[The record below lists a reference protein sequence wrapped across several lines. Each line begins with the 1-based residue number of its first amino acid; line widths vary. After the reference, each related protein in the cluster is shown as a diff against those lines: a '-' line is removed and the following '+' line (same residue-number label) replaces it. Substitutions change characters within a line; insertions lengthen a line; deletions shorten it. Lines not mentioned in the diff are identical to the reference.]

1 MTAIADSPAASSQGG
16 QASLGASRGWWATW
30 VFFLLYVLSFVDR
43 QMLNLLVEPI
53 KQDLGISDFEISL
66 LQGVTFAA
74 FYALF
79 GLAIGWMVDHWQR
92 RPIIAVGVFLW
103 SIATA
108 MCGLANTFW
117 QLALARMGV
126 AVGEASLA
134 PAAYSLLSDLF
145 PPGRLALPM
154 SIMGAGAGIGGALAL
169 VVGGYLMATI
179 PDAGMAVPFLGVLA
193 AWKVAFL
200 LVGLPGLALTWL
212 VFTITDPGRVA
223 APRARRDRK
232 VVRFLSEN
240 RRFYGGHYLGFGL
253 FSMLNYA
260 VAAWM
265 PTFMIRHHGWQV
277 TEAGYAIGT
286 IMFIFGPLGAILMG
300 WLVDKWFSR
309 GRLDAHLRF
318 YAVCCAIQLVSISL
332 SVTASDPFIALAFF
346 VPQVAVAGFT
356 GVAAA
361 ALQIA
366 TPANLRG
373 QMSAIYL
380 LVFNLVGLG
389 LGPMVVAV
397 FTDFVFA
404 DEAMIGW
411 SLLMTYLIFA
421 PLAAILMIWAA
432 PAMHQRVLIMREAR
446 V

>member
-1 MTAIADSPAASSQGG
+1 MTALSDSPAASSHGG
-16 QASLGASRGWWATW
+16 RDWSGSSRGWWATS

-66 LQGVTFAA
+66 LQGMTFAS
-74 FYALF
+74 FYAVF
-79 GLAIGWMVDHWQR
+79 GLAIGWMVDHWPR

-108 MCGLANTFW
+108 MCGLANSFW

-154 SIMGAGAGIGGALAL
+154 SLMGAGAGVGGALAL
-169 VVGGYLMATI
+169 VLGGYIMANI
-179 PDAGMAVPFLGVLA
+179 PPAGAAVPFVGVLA
-193 AWKVAFL
+193 GWKVAFL
-200 LVGLPGLALTWL
+200 LVGLPGLVLAWL
-212 VFTITDPGRVA
+212 VFSIADPGRA
-223 APRARRDRK
+223 HPQRAQHDGNAI
-232 VVRFLSEN
+232 RFLSQN
-240 RRFYGGHYLGFGL
+240 KRFYIGHYLGFGV

-277 TEAGYAIGT
+277 SEAGYAIGA
-286 IMFIFGPLGAILMG
+286 IMFVAGPLGAVLMG
-300 WLVDKWFSR
+300 WLVDKWFSH
-309 GRLDAHLRF
+309 GRLDAHLQF
-318 YAVCCAIQLVSISL
+318 YAMCCGIQLVSIAL
-332 SVTASDPFIALAFF
+332 TVTANDPFVALACF

-361 ALQIA
+361 ALQIG
-366 TPANLRG
+366 TPANMRG
-373 QMSAIYL
+373 QLSAIYL

-389 LGPMVVAV
+389 LGPTAVAV
-397 FTDFVFA
+397 FTDYVFA

-411 SLLMTYLIFA
+411 SLLMIYIIFA
-421 PLAAILMIWAA
+421 PLAALLMLWAA
-432 PAMHQRVLIMREAR
+432 PAMHRRVLIMRETR
-446 V
+446 P